1 MAFEDV
7 FPSLKH
13 VFDSSSLINIERNRK
28 MTILRS
34 RRQEVLIPEKV
45 EREVN
50 QPNTPLHRFITR
62 FRQQVITPFQNNEE
76 DEYLRVRSQ
85 RGIHDADAAAIAM
98 ALKRR
103 LPLIIDDKKA
113 REKADDHGIETLSW
127 KDFIQG

>member
-1 MAFEDV
+1 MPLQDV

-28 MTILRS
+28 MNILR
-34 RRQEVLIPEKV
+34 RRRHEVLIPRKV
-45 EREVN
+45 EEEVN

-76 DEYLRVRSQ
+76 EEYLRVRSQ

-98 ALKRR
+98 AVKRR
-103 LPLIIDDKKA
+103 LPLVIDDNRARKKA
-113 REKADDHGIETLSW
+113 ESHGIEILSW
-127 KDFIQG
+127 QDFIQS